1 MAWFRDLLRQDSF
14 AAEKR
19 YMKLKTRL
27 DITTKKKV
35 FGQTENT
42 DQKTVGLLSEYFSSL
57 EFFSSLL

>member
-1 MAWFRDLLRQDSF
+1 
-14 AAEKR
+14 
-19 YMKLKTRL
+19 MKLKTRL

-42 DQKTVGLLSEYFSSL
+42 DQKTVGLLSENFSSL